1 MILFYS
7 HMIAFKQNEEV
18 LKLGEEIEATRKNEN
33 ERQALMQK
41 LHEGRMRELEEKVTT
56 KISIQISKDK
66 RFPNIRNMMLDVS
79 FRSNKRKW
87 KEKLDADF
95 NLNHLMK

>member
-66 RFPNIRNMMLDVS
+66 S
-79 FRSNKRKW
+79 
-87 KEKLDADF
+87 
-95 NLNHLMK
+95 